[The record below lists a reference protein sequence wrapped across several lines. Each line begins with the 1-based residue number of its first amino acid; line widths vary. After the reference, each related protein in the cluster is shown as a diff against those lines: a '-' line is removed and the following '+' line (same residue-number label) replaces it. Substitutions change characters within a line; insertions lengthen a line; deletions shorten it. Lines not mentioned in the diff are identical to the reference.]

1 MLTSQQ
7 ADMEVYRFIRRYIL
21 RHGYAPTEQEIV
33 NDSSFC
39 ESRQKVRNTIAR
51 LVTEN
56 FLTQAAG
63 KRRNLQ
69 LVQHQNPLKEL
80 PVIGHIAAG
89 RPLEPLDSEQFLNLS
104 DILLGANRYVL
115 QVSGDS
121 MTGDN
126 ICNGD
131 YVLCE
136 HRNNPGATEGAIV
149 VAKIREQGITL
160 KRLKH
165 NQDGTITLISSN
177 PEAKPMSFKSTDV
190 EIHGIC
196 LGIIRLIDAT
206 NLKCERKKE

>member
-1 MLTSQQ
+1 MLNTQQ

-39 ESRQKVRNTIAR
+39 ESRQKARSTIAR

-56 FLTQAAG
+56 FLTQTAG

-69 LVQHQNPLKEL
+69 LVHNQNPLKEL

-136 HRNNPGATEGAIV
+136 RQNNPDAIENAIV

-165 NQDGTITLISSN
+165 NPDGTITLISSN
-177 PEAKPMSFKSTDV
+177 PEAKPMNFKSTDV

-196 LGIIRLIDAT
+196 LGIIRLIDSAD
-206 NLKCERKKE
+206 LKREHKKN